1 MKCMPL
7 PVVVHSENVLPPFPD
22 ARGDSVVPRVGWC
35 ASLNY
40 TLHKGSISFSIK
52 PVISVC
58 SDTDHDLIFTPYL
71 HCWVSV
77 ISYPTELFMLTPWNM
92 LLIRLS
98 STFGVHMRDV
108 RVPPRAFEL
117 SGFCWRSPACWS
129 GFEPV
134 PRVLGH
140 LTDQRGKKLEG
151 SLTDLRSRH
160 GSEAAGSVASLIKA
174 VPLMQSLIPINH
186 RPCLEQLVKLLA
198 LRSWLRAWKWDERCC
213 IIYEARARKAPQTG
227 LWLTLFS
234 WPSQR
239 FSSST
244 PLPPL
249 EFEPL

>member
-1 MKCMPL
+1 MH
-7 PVVVHSENVLPPFPD
+7 VVHSESGSPSFP
-22 ARGDSVVPRVGWC
+22 ARGDSVVPRVGRC

-52 PVISVC
+52 PC
-58 SDTDHDLIFTPYL
+58 YL
-71 HCWVSV
+71 RLFRHWSRPDFYTLSAVLWS
-77 ISYPTELFMLTPWNM
+77 STQQELFTLTPWNV

-98 STFGVHMRDV
+98 STFWREH
-108 RVPPRAFEL
+108 
-117 SGFCWRSPACWS
+117 FCVFLIPIRRRSPACWS
-129 GFEPV
+129 GSGSFV
-134 PRVLGH
+134 PRVSGQLV
-140 LTDQRGKKLEG
+140 DKKLEG
-151 SLTDLRSRH
+151 SLTVLRSRR

-174 VPLMQSLIPINH
+174 FPLMQSLIPINH

-198 LRSWLRAWKWDERCC
+198 LRSWLRAWKWDERYC

-239 FSSST
+239 FRSST

-249 EFEPL
+249 EFQPL